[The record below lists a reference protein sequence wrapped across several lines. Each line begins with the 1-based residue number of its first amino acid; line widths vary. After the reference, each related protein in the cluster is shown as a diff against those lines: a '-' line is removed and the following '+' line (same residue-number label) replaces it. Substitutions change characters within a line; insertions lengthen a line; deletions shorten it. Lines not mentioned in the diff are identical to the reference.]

1 MPDTQPASLP
11 DRPLD
16 GALTVRCGELWVEQC
31 RAADLAQRFGTPL
44 HVISEGQLRGNAR
57 AIRDA
62 FATAWAVGPV
72 VILPSIKANYTLA
85 LRRILTEEGTGC
97 DTFGPSELHAALAGR
112 VPPQLISVNGSSKD
126 AALIEAAVKA
136 GARVTLDSAAE
147 LDLVTTA
154 ARRLSTRAKIRLRIR
169 PDYDGLDM
177 PSDLV
182 PGRSVRDAAQG
193 YKPGIAPE
201 VVERLGAEAL
211 KRPEL
216 DLTGLMAHLG
226 RHSARIDV
234 WAGMAASFAT
244 LVGRLTKAWHWRPQ
258 EVDIGGGY
266 PAPRDPTSPTR
277 ETAPPLEAIATAIC
291 GALRN
296 GLSQGG
302 LDPAGI
308 RLELEPG
315 RSLFANTGIHLA
327 RVCHVKT
334 QTRPTPRRWIETDTT
349 EMFMP
354 DLLVERALFRPFFNG
369 RAGNETPADIVGISC
384 GFDVLAEQISAPQVE
399 AGDLIAFLDTGAYQ
413 DAASANFNALP
424 RPGTILV
431 TGDRAEWIKRPET
444 IAEVFARDVI
454 PERFA

>member
-1 MPDTQPASLP
+1 MSDDPANRSL
-11 DRPLD
+11 DRALSVRA
-16 GALTVRCGELWVEQC
+16 GALWVEEC
-31 RAADLAQRFGTPL
+31 SVTELAQRFGTPL
-44 HVISEGQLRGNAR
+44 HVMSERQVRGNAR

-62 FATAWAVGPV
+62 FARHWSAGPV
-72 VILPSIKANYTLA
+72 LILPSIKANYALA

-112 VPPQLISVNGSSKD
+112 VPPALISVNGSAKD

-147 LDLVTTA
+147 LELVSDA
-154 ARRLSTRAKIRLRIR
+154 ARRLRTRAKIRLRIR
-169 PDYDGLDM
+169 PDYDGMEM

-182 PGRSVRDAAQG
+182 PGRSVRHAAQG

-201 VVERLGAEAL
+201 AALEVGATAL

-216 DLTGLMAHLG
+216 ELTGLMAHLG

-234 WAGMAASFAT
+234 WSGMANSFA
-244 LVGRLTKAWHWRPQ
+244 LLAGRLAKAWNWQPQ
-258 EVDIGGGY
+258 ELDIGGGY
-266 PAPRDPTSPTR
+266 PVPRDPTSPAR
-277 ETAPPLEAIATAIC
+277 ENAPPLEQIAAAIC
-291 GALRN
+291 VALRD
-296 GLSQGG
+296 GLARSD

-315 RSLFANTGIHLA
+315 RSLFADAGIHLA
-327 RVCHVKT
+327 RVRHVKT
-334 QTRPTPRRWIETDTT
+334 QTLPEPRRWIETDTT

-354 DLLVERALFRPFFNG
+354 DLLVERAMFRPIFNG
-369 RAGNETPADIVGISC
+369 RAGKESPADIVGISC
-384 GFDVLAEQISAPQVE
+384 GFDVLAEQAMAPDVA
-399 AGDLIAFLDTGAYQ
+399 AGDVIAFLDTGAYQ
-413 DAASANFNALP
+413 DSASANFNALP
-424 RPGTILV
+424 RPGTVLV
-431 TGDRAEWIKRPET
+431 NGAHAEWIKRPET